1 MVGGVRQ
8 FEIAGF
14 MPGVELN
21 GLELI
26 GAMDFCIGSLNAS
39 ATLND
44 YDWVGQSRSFAS
56 PMLEDLDGIKV
67 IYLMFVPDGMSAE

>member
-1 MVGGVRQ
+1 MVGGSRQ
-8 FEIAGF
+8 FEIARS

-26 GAMDFCIGSLNAS
+26 GAMDFCIGSSNAS

-44 YDWVGQSRSFAS
+44 YDYVGQSRSYVS
-56 PMLEDLDGIKV
+56 VMIHNDDGSTNSEGN
-67 IYLMFVPDGMSAE
+67 LLSFEE